1 MNNNSPSRL
10 LLPSLLYLFLAGTP
24 LSLRV
29 LLDGS
34 ALEVFTSTGETL
46 TTRVYRGH
54 PPSFAAAT
62 AAAGAAACT
71 TTPNA
76 ASAANRFHDEDE
88 DETGISLFAAGAAV
102 VVSRVD
108 VWEMGCCMVQLDD
121 ATWLDREIYVHPQ
134 HQADDADQD
143 RVLRQVARST
153 GSSSS
158 MAANSG
164 NNDALL
170 APAI

>member
-1 MNNNSPSRL
+1 
-10 LLPSLLYLFLAGTP
+10 
-24 LSLRV
+24 V

-54 PPSFAAAT
+54 PPSSAA
-62 AAAGAAACT
+62 AAAGTAASANTC
-71 TTPNA
+71 NA
-76 ASAANRFHDEDE
+76 ASEASSFQGE
-88 DETGISLFAAGAAV
+88 DETGISLFAAGAAA

-121 ATWLDREIYVHPQ
+121 ATWLDQEIYVHPQ

-153 GSSSS
+153 DSSSS
-158 MAANSG
+158 TAAMQST
-164 NNDALL
+164 
-170 APAI
+170 PAMPAAAVAAELGVSAAAIVGAE